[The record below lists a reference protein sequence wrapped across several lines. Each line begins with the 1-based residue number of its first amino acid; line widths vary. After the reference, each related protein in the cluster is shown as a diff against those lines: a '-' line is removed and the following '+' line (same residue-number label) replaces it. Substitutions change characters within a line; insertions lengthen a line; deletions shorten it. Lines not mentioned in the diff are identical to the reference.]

1 LHREVYTL
9 GFNGHAVFHQST
21 VKRPPFNEVTSLD
34 APQVSTVYG
43 AFLQCASM
51 MNEDPFVL
59 DEVCISIRPPTPAWS
74 PTRNMLIHTAPL
86 SPYDWQSKWV
96 NRKGEYVPNLRV
108 YPRRVYA
115 LWQPRYKLEV
125 FTATERA
132 RRFVSAA
139 FRILAD
145 RADGRIGAN
154 VGLGYKKK
162 LFGTFDVQTEEQQA
176 LARQDLEGKPRVC
189 EVVSDCPTRFNAVV
203 PLHVEVR
210 TVTLRHV
217 HPPPRVERVS
227 HVGVYA
233 PGSTVLLKSAE
244 TKVDWYALTD
254 KKTGRRTGDIVG
266 ISGLIEHRYFGDRMV
281 KALQGVFLSH
291 ESEVAKGAQAWSSSM
306 V

>member
-51 MNEDPFVL
+51 MNEDPSVL
-59 DEVCISIRPPTPAWS
+59 DEVYIGAPIPVWS

-96 NRKGEYVPNLRV
+96 NRDGRYVPNLRV
-108 YPRRVYA
+108 YPRKVYA
-115 LWQPRYKLEV
+115 LWRPRYKLEV
-125 FTATERA
+125 FTATDRA
-132 RRFVSAA
+132 RRFVSAT

-176 LARQDLEGKPRVC
+176 LTSVKPGGEARVC
-189 EVVSDCPTRFNAVV
+189 EVVSDCPKRFNAVV
-203 PLHVEVR
+203 PLQVEVR

-217 HPPPRVERVS
+217 HPPPGVEKVS

-233 PGSTVLLKSAE
+233 LGSTVLLKSAE

-266 ISGLIEHRYFGDRMV
+266 LSGLIEHRYFGDRMV